1 MTFRKTHQPCE
12 SCGSSD
18 ARSIN
23 EDGSSYC
30 FSCQER
36 TPAITTAKEVT
47 PTSPKQIKIQA
58 ATGTYQAIINRRLTK
73 ETAEKYGALVK
84 GDKTVFNYYGA
95 DSMEPV
101 AVKNRTA
108 DKKQWTEGDW
118 PNTLLFGQNLFS
130 EGGKYITVTEGE
142 FDAMSV
148 SQIFDGY
155 PAVSVKN
162 GAGAAAKDCR
172 RAFEYLNSF
181 ETVVICFDSDE
192 PGQKAAKDV
201 AELFGNKSKIVK
213 MTDYKD
219 ANEYLV
225 AGAIDAFKKQWW
237 NAESFKPDGI
247 VSIGDLIED
256 IMIPIKRSKIRYPFE
271 KLDNLLYGIREA
283 ELVTLCSGSGLGKST
298 ILREIAFSMLE
309 QSTDPIGLMFLEE
322 TPERTARGLIGLDI
336 NKPIHLPDVEYLPE
350 EITESVARLNLN
362 SRVYLWDAFG
372 SNEIERVLGRMRYL
386 VKGLGCK
393 FIILDHLSILVSD
406 QTNGDERKSIDMI
419 MTKLRMFAQE
429 LRITLLLVS
438 HLKRPDGKSLED
450 GAMTSL
456 GQLRGSA
463 AIGQLSDA
471 VIGAERNSQAADPIE
486 RNTTKLRVLKNRFS
500 GQTGPAG
507 ELYYN
512 ADTGRLTEVDM
523 EDAL

>member
-1 MTFRKTHQPCE
+1 MSFIKTHQPCDH
-12 SCGSSD
+12 CGSSD

-23 EDGSSYC
+23 EDNSSYC
-30 FSCQER
+30 FSCEAVTKGEGEAVIPD
-36 TPAITTAKEVT
+36 TPK
-47 PTSPKQIKIQA
+47 KIKHQA
-58 ATGTYQAIINRRLTK
+58 ATGQYQSIIDRRISK
-73 ETAEKYGALVK
+73 ETAEKYSALSSNGQV
-84 GDKTVFNYYGA
+84 VFNYFGV
-95 DSMEPV
+95 DSQEPT
-101 AVKNRTA
+101 AAKTRTEQ
-108 DKKQWTEGDW
+108 KKFFTSGDW
-118 PNTLLFGQNLFS
+118 PTALLFGQNLFS
-130 EGGKYITVTEGE
+130 AGGKYLTITEGE

-155 PAVSVKN
+155 SSISVKN
-162 GAGAAAKDCR
+162 GAGSAAKDCR
-172 RAFEYLNSF
+172 KAYEYINSYDN
-181 ETVVICFDSDE
+181 VIICFDMDE

-201 AELFGNKSKIVK
+201 AELFGSKAKIVK
-213 MTDYKD
+213 MTDFKD

-225 AGAIDAFKKQWW
+225 AGKGEAFKKQWW
-237 NAESFKPDGI
+237 AAETFTPDGI
-247 VSIGDLIED
+247 VAIQDLTDAIK
-256 IMIPIKRSKIRYPFE
+256 IPMVRSEVRYPFP
-271 KLDNLLYGIREA
+271 KLDDLLYGIREA

-309 QSTDPIGLMFLEE
+309 QSPDPIGLMFLEE

-336 NKPIHLPDVEYLPE
+336 NKPIHLPGVDYTPE
-350 EITESVARLNLN
+350 EIDDSIERLKLHD
-362 SRVYLWDAFG
+362 RVFLWDAFG

-406 QTNGDERKSIDMI
+406 QEGGDERKSIDKI

-429 LRITLLLVS
+429 MRITLLLVS

-471 VIGAERNSQAADPIE
+471 VIGAERDSQADDPTV
-486 RNTTKLRVLKNRFS
+486 RNTTQLRVLKNRFS
-500 GQTGPAG
+500 GQTGPADS
-507 ELYYN
+507 LYYDQ
-512 ADTGRLTEVDM
+512 ATGRLTEIDL

>member
-1 MTFRKTHQPCE
+1 MTFAKTHQPCD
-12 SCGSSD
+12 SCNSSD

-30 FSCQER
+30 FSCEAFTQP
-36 TPAITTAKEVT
+36 TGDVIIPDTT
-47 PTSPKQIKIQA
+47 KQIKYQA
-58 ATGTYQAIINRRLTK
+58 ATGNYQAIVNRRLTK
-73 ETAEKYGALVK
+73 ETAEKYGALVT
-84 GDKTVFNYYGA
+84 GDKTIFNYYGE
-95 DSMEPV
+95 DGNEPIATKV
-101 AVKNRTA
+101 RTS
-108 DKKQWTEGDW
+108 DKKQWSTGDW
-118 PNTLLFGQNLFS
+118 NKTVLFGQNLFS
-130 EGGKYITVTEGE
+130 AGGKYLTITEGE

-155 PAVSVKN
+155 PAVSIKN
-162 GAGAAAKDCR
+162 GAGSAAKDCR
-172 RAFEYLNSF
+172 RAFEYINSF
-181 ETVVICFDSDE
+181 DNVIICFDADE

-201 AELFGNKSKIVK
+201 AELFGNKAKIVK
-213 MTDYKD
+213 LTDYKD

-225 AGAIDAFKKQWW
+225 AGKVAEFKKQWW
-237 NAESFKPDGI
+237 SAEVFTPDGI
-247 VSIGDLIED
+247 VAIQDLADAIK
-256 IMIPIKRSKIRYPFE
+256 IPMVRSQVRYPFP
-271 KLDNLLYGIREA
+271 KLDDLLYGIREA

-309 QSTDPIGLMFLEE
+309 QSPEPIGLMFLEE

-336 NKPIHLPDVEYLPE
+336 NKPIHLPEVEYTPE
-350 EITESVARLNLN
+350 EVDESIERLQLHD
-362 SRVYLWDAFG
+362 RVFLWDAFG

-406 QTNGDERKSIDMI
+406 QEGGDERKSIDKI

-486 RNTTKLRVLKNRFS
+486 RNTTQLRVLKNRFS
-500 GQTGPAG
+500 GETGPADS
-507 ELYYN
+507 LFYDKN
-512 ADTGRLTEVDM
+512 TGRLTEIDL